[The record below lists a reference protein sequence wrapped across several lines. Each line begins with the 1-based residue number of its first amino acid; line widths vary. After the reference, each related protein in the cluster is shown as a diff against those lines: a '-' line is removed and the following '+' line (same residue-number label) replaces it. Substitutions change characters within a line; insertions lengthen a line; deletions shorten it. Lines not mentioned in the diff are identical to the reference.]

1 MTPFLLFGKRLLHAV
16 LLLLAV
22 LVLNFTLLR
31 LAPGDIVQTI
41 AGQMGGMNEELMLEL
56 RSAFHLD
63 KSLPE
68 QLLLYIGGVARGDLG
83 YSYFYN
89 QPVLALIM
97 GRVWPTILLVFSSLV
112 LSVTAGTFLGV
123 LSSRRLHGPFSH
135 AVTFLT
141 LIGWS
146 MPVFWLGILLLI
158 AFAWAFPIFPVSGM
172 FTVGLAGGWW
182 ERALD
187 VGRHMALPMFTLSFI
202 YVAQYTLLARSV
214 MAEVLGADYIRTARA
229 KGLPER
235 RVIWKHALRNA
246 VLPVV
251 TMAGLQ
257 MGYLFSGAIMVETVF
272 SWPGLGQLAF
282 ESILRRDTPTILG
295 ILFCSTFMVIAA
307 NLLTDCAYRLLDPRI
322 RSGTARPS

>member
-1 MTPFLLFGKRLLHAV
+1 MQTLALIGRRILYAA

-22 LVLNFTLLR
+22 IVLNFTLIR

-56 RSAFHLD
+56 RHSFQLD
-63 KSLPE
+63 KSIPE
-68 QLLLYIGGVARGDLG
+68 QLLIYIGKVAHGDLG
-83 YSYFYN
+83 YSYF
-89 QPVLALIM
+89 
-97 GRVWPTILLVFSSLV
+97 
-112 LSVTAGTFLGV
+112 SVVAGTLLGT
-123 LSSRRLHGPFSH
+123 LASRRLYGPFSH
-135 AVTFLT
+135 AVTVVT

-158 AFAWAFPIFPVSGM
+158 AFAWVFPVFPVSGM
-172 FTVGLAGGWW
+172 FTVGLEGGFWT
-182 ERALD
+182 RALD
-187 VGRHMALPMFTLSFI
+187 VGRHIALPMFTLSFI
-202 YVAQYTLLARSV
+202 YIAQYALLARSV
-214 MAEVLGADYIRTARA
+214 MVEVLGADYIRTARA

-235 RVIWKHALRNA
+235 SVIWKHALRNA

-257 MGYLFSGAIMVETVF
+257 MGYLLSGAIMVETVF

-295 ILFCSTFMVIAA
+295 ILFFSTFMVIAA
-307 NLLTDCAYRLLDPRI
+307 NLLTDFACRLLDPRI
-322 RSGTARPS
+322 RAER

>member
-1 MTPFLLFGKRLLHAV
+1 MSALFLLGKRVLHAA

-22 LVLNFTLLR
+22 LVLNFTLIR

-56 RSAFHLD
+56 RHSFHLD

-68 QLLLYIGGVARGDLG
+68 QLVLYIGGVAQGDLG
-83 YSYFYN
+83 YSYFYS
-89 QPVLALIM
+89 QPVSDLIL
-97 GRVWPTILLVFSSLV
+97 GRVGPTALLV
-112 LSVTAGTFLGV
+112 LSSLILSVIAGTLLGV
-123 LSSRRLHGPFSH
+123 LASRKLHGLFSH
-135 AVTFLT
+135 AVTVVT

-146 MPVFWLGILLLI
+146 MPVFWLGVLLLI
-158 AFAWAFPIFPVSGM
+158 AFAWVFPLFPVSGM

-202 YVAQYTLLARSV
+202 YIAQYTLLARSV

-229 KGLPER
+229 KGLPEG
-235 RVIWKHALRNA
+235 RVLWKHALRNA

-295 ILFCSTFMVIAA
+295 ILFCSTCMVIAA

-322 RSGTARPS
+322 RADNAQSL

>member
-1 MTPFLLFGKRLLHAV
+1 MQTLALIGRRILYAA

-22 LVLNFTLLR
+22 IVLNFTLIR

-56 RSAFHLD
+56 RHSFQLD
-63 KSLPE
+63 KSIPE
-68 QLLLYIGGVARGDLG
+68 QLLILHRQGRARRSRLQLFLQPARSRPHSGPGGATV
-83 YSYFYN
+83 
-89 QPVLALIM
+89 
-97 GRVWPTILLVFSSLV
+97 LLVFSSLV
-112 LSVTAGTFLGV
+112 LSVVAGTLLGT
-123 LSSRRLHGPFSH
+123 LASRRLYGPFSH
-135 AVTFLT
+135 AVTVVT

-158 AFAWAFPIFPVSGM
+158 AFAWVFPVFPVSGM
-172 FTVGLAGGWW
+172 FTVGLEGGFWT
-182 ERALD
+182 RALD
-187 VGRHMALPMFTLSFI
+187 VGRHIALPMFTLSFI
-202 YVAQYTLLARSV
+202 YIAQYALLARSV
-214 MAEVLGADYIRTARA
+214 MVEVLGADYIRTARA

-235 RVIWKHALRNA
+235 SVIWKHALRNA

-257 MGYLFSGAIMVETVF
+257 MGYLLSGAIMVETVF

-295 ILFCSTFMVIAA
+295 ILFFSTFMVIAA
-307 NLLTDCAYRLLDPRI
+307 NLLTDFACRLLDPRI
-322 RSGTARPS
+322 RAER